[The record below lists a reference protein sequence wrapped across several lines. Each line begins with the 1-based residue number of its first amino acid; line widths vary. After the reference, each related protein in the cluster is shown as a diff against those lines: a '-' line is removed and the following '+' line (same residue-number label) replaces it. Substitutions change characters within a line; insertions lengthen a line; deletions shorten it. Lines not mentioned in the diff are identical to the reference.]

1 MKYIILI
8 ISLIFA
14 ISCANNKKPTENLAQ
29 KTNDT
34 LVEKTV
40 WITENLGIQQAIS
53 FSDTVIRNDD
63 ALFAYGTKITLPKLV
78 SKNGEFET
86 LNNKILTDFE
96 TVIQD
101 AKNNPTSNKD
111 EFHQINFDYYLKNNI
126 ITIKIID
133 QKAYHLAEGNSSYN
147 IYHFDFK
154 NNKIIDTKALFEIY
168 GWSQVPILNAIA
180 EQISMPP
187 DRTEPLF
194 QTEWFNAIKFSD
206 LNQLKIYQNDNEQI
220 VVIYP
225 VIENGIEAEQ
235 ILE

>member
-14 ISCANNKKPTENLAQ
+14 ISCVNNKKPAENLAQ

-63 ALFAYGTKITLPKLV
+63 AHFAYGTKITLPKLV
-78 SKNGEFET
+78 NKNGEFET
-86 LNNKILTDFE
+86 LNNKILADFE
-96 TVIQD
+96 TIIQGS
-101 AKNNPTSNKD
+101 KNNPASNKD
-111 EFHQINFDYYLKNNI
+111 EFHQISFDYYLKNNI
-126 ITIKIID
+126 ITIKIIN
-133 QKAYHLAEGNSSYN
+133 QKAYHLAEGNSKYN

-154 NNKIIDTKALFEIY
+154 DNKIIDTKALLEIY

-180 EQISMPP
+180 EQITMPP

-194 QTEWFNAIKFSD
+194 QTEWFNTVKFSD